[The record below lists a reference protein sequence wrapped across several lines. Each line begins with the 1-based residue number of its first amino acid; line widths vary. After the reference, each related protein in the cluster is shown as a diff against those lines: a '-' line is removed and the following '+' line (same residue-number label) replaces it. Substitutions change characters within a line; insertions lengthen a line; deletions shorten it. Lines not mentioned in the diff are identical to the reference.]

1 MSELNEAENLLELEE
16 PDVLAE
22 EIEFALGT
30 VAAITSTGLRIQ
42 FDGDDSAGSKV
53 YKCNASAKFVQGD
66 RVKMH
71 KESGSYI
78 VEYVVGAPFS
88 RYPIPPGGTDGQV
101 LMKDGSTA
109 YSVKWGT
116 LEEAHGI
123 PDGGSKDYVL
133 TKNSATDYDVKWS
146 KINGLPSGGS
156 KGYALVKNTASD
168 YDVKWQEI
176 PDIPSTSSSTWGKYL
191 KNSNTG
197 LSWDTPT
204 AANGLPTGGSAG
216 QFLKKS
222 SFTAYACEW
231 ATIKEY
237 SGPTINGSGTTTLGF
252 FGTSAATKQYVGVSG
267 TLSQLIAA
275 LRTYGLIN

>member
-88 RYPIPPGGTDGQV
+88 RYPIPSGGTDGQV

-109 YSVKWGT
+109 YSVKWGSV
-116 LEEAHGI
+116 EQHGM
-123 PDGGSKDYVL
+123 PTGGTTGQALVKNSNSNYDVKWSTVL
-133 TKNSATDYDVKWS
+133 PSGGAKGYALIKNSATDYDVKWE
-146 KINGLPSGGS
+146 
-156 KGYALVKNTASD
+156 
-168 YDVKWQEI
+168 EI
-176 PDIPSTSSSTWGKYL
+176 KAVPATSSTTYGKYL
-191 KNSNTG
+191 SNDRTG
-197 LSWDTPT
+197 LIWDTPT
-204 AANGLPTGGSAG
+204 AANGLPSGGTTG

-222 SFTAYACEW
+222 SYTAYACEW
-231 ATIKEY
+231 ATVKEY

-252 FGTSAATKQYVGVSG
+252 LEHRQQQSSMSEHLEHCHS
-267 TLSQLIAA
+267 LS
-275 LRTYGLIN
+275 LR